1 VEPSCNNSLSQ
12 FRASSS
18 CDSIDTDAEH
28 LDLIV
33 ITRGKKMKKLTLV
46 TALLAGYVLNDMVG
60 AFVPMAQADDAGPEF
75 ASAVKDVVSGSC
87 IAQRDALGVKMD
99 LPIKCG

>member
-1 VEPSCNNSLSQ
+1 
-12 FRASSS
+12 
-18 CDSIDTDAEH
+18 
-28 LDLIV
+28 
-33 ITRGKKMKKLTLV
+33 MKKLTLV

-60 AFVPMAQADDAGPEF
+60 AFVPLAQADDAGPEF
-75 ASAVKDVVSGSC
+75 ASPVKDVVTGSC

>member
-1 VEPSCNNSLSQ
+1 
-12 FRASSS
+12 
-18 CDSIDTDAEH
+18 
-28 LDLIV
+28 
-33 ITRGKKMKKLTLV
+33 
-46 TALLAGYVLNDMVG
+46 MVG